1 VVGAR
6 AGLADRHG
14 ALVEGACMVEVAL
27 VVQDV
32 GEVVNAVG
40 GGGGGVVRAQA
51 LLCRP
56 A

>member
-1 VVGAR
+1 
-6 AGLADRHG
+6 
-14 ALVEGACMVEVAL
+14 MVEVAL